1 MEPVQDGVNRVVGV
15 LERGVGR
22 VALLPQELAGAQ
34 ERRGLLELPP
44 NLGSRDHENH
54 EWRHEDILDGTYVY
68 IGFGLIFTSQQ
79 PIDLASIHKL
89 RLA

>member
-54 EWRHEDILDGTYVY
+54 EWRHEDILDGMYVY
-68 IGFGLIFTSQQ
+68 NNSIFGL
-79 PIDLASIHKL
+79 DLFLL
-89 RLA
+89 RNNQST